1 MATFIIADLHL
12 SEKQPILVNAFAN
25 FYERHVYL
33 NDRVIIAGDM
43 FDFFVGVD
51 KQSSFH
57 NRIRQIINKAKQRG
71 ITTLFQCGNRD
82 FLMTDNAAKWF
93 GMKLVGDFYKIPT
106 KNGDALIIHGDQ
118 LCLHDRKYQRFRL
131 FSKSPII
138 RSLFL
143 MLPMSMRRSIGQKL
157 RDKSR
162 QQEQARAKVDHLSNP
177 VINKAGEKFLQT
189 TGCNILIHGHFHVYG
204 GENDVFGLK
213 TVRMG
218 LGSWGSHYSYIKV
231 DRNETKMVQRLMEK
245 NF

>member
-82 FLMTDNAAKWF
+82 F
-93 GMKLVGDFYKIPT
+93 
-106 KNGDALIIHGDQ
+106 
-118 LCLHDRKYQRFRL
+118 
-131 FSKSPII
+131 
-138 RSLFL
+138 
-143 MLPMSMRRSIGQKL
+143 
-157 RDKSR
+157 
-162 QQEQARAKVDHLSNP
+162 
-177 VINKAGEKFLQT
+177 
-189 TGCNILIHGHFHVYG
+189 
-204 GENDVFGLK
+204 ND
-213 TVRMG
+213 
-218 LGSWGSHYSYIKV
+218 
-231 DRNETKMVQRLMEK
+231 
-245 NF
+245 